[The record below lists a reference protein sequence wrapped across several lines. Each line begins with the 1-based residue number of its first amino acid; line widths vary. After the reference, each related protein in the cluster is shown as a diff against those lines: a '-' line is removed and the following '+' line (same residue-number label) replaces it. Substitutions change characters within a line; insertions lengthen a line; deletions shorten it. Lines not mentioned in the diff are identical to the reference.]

1 MQIFFSSRKVL
12 EKAKKLLLFGGP
24 DQTAIQTCGPVI
36 LHKRWYDLCDFSICT
51 FWPFPTLFL
60 KKKNLHPFTHFVH
73 NPEKLWILEPFLKTR
88 ERWLWFESLSVK
100 CRTLCSEVVV
110 SCRVYSSSCR
120 ERVVELEEELLG
132 TQRSAGL
139 PVRLPYDPQAGRE
152 LLSPPELL
160 KRQPVRSK
168 PALFGVSYISLLETS
183 ASSSILSGWGKIIWY
198 WQGL

>member
-1 MQIFFSSRKVL
+1 M
-12 EKAKKLLLFGGP
+12 
-24 DQTAIQTCGPVI
+24 
-36 LHKRWYDLCDFSICT
+36 
-51 FWPFPTLFL
+51 
-60 KKKNLHPFTHFVH
+60 
-73 NPEKLWILEPFLKTR
+73 
-88 ERWLWFESLSVK
+88 
-100 CRTLCSEVVV
+100 
-110 SCRVYSSSCR
+110 
-120 ERVVELEEELLG
+120 VELEEELLG

-183 ASSSILSGWGKIIWY
+183 DSSSILSGWGKIIWY